1 VKVVVFGA
9 TGKLGAHLLGQGLA
23 KGHAITAL
31 VRDPSRLPPRPGL
44 VARRGD
50 VLDPSSV
57 AASVAGQDAAL
68 WAVGGHD
75 AVRARL
81 KRETRQPRLCSEGTR
96 NVLAA
101 MDRHGVQRLVAV
113 TSWGLG
119 DAARRVPATYR
130 LLIFPL
136 LLRQENQDKQRQEEL
151 IRASQL
157 DWTIVRPSRLTDRP
171 ATGGYRVGTRLS
183 YAASASIARADLA
196 AFLLDQLDDHAATR
210 GVVEITT

>member
-1 VKVVVFGA
+1 MRVVVFGA
-9 TGKLGAHLLGQGLA
+9 TGKLGAHLLEQGLA
-23 KGHAITAL
+23 KGHQITAL
-31 VRDPSRLPPRPGL
+31 VRDPNRLPPRPGL
-44 VARRGD
+44 VALRGD

-75 AVRARL
+75 AVRSRL

-101 MDRHGVQRLVAV
+101 MDRHGVRRLLAV

-136 LLRQENQDKQRQEEL
+136 LRHENQDKQRQEEL
-151 IRASQL
+151 IRASQV

-171 ATGGYRVGTRLS
+171 ATGSYRVGTRLS
-183 YAASASIARADLA
+183 YAASASISRADLA
-196 AFLLDQLDDHAATR
+196 AFLLDQLDDPAATR
-210 GVVEITT
+210 TVVEITT